1 MDENKQNKH
10 FSLNMEPLVQAEV
23 RNILSNHFNVG
34 YNGNVVDLVVQEV
47 AQGDLAK
54 LKDAFGL
61 SDEEYSN
68 IHSQVDTMHIE
79 WANQIRN
86 SLDQKL
92 SLNLANPQTVEVLVG
107 LSI

>member
-1 MDENKQNKH
+1 M
-10 FSLNMEPLVQAEV
+10 
-23 RNILSNHFNVG
+23 
-34 YNGNVVDLVVQEV
+34 VQEV

-68 IHSQVDTMHIE
+68 IQSQVDTMHIE